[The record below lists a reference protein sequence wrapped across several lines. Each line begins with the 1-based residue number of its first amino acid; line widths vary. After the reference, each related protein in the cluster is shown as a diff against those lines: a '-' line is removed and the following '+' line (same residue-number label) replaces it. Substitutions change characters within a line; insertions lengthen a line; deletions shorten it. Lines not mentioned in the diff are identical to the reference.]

1 MISAL
6 KGEYGKLH
14 KKCSSVKDL
23 KDSYNQTISIYNELY
38 AIRFDLKELKLLR
51 HTIRE
56 IASANNIPPVEAV
69 KKIFRDINEQIL

>member
-1 MISAL
+1 MISAF

-38 AIRFDLKELKLLR
+38 AIRFGLKELKLLR

-69 KKIFRDINEQIL
+69 QKFFRDINEQIL